1 MTATAGL
8 PVCLAVQRDKF
19 CHPHYIE
26 GFQQQNKA
34 VVPLGNLS
42 PPWEGITSFMDI
54 SMRFFAT
61 NPCILAKCTVMVYI
75 GHCVIKHNSRCIKTY
90 LQNGIKTPLY
100 RRTIETKAEAP
111 PGLWPPVLPLSAA
124 TCGHAPRAP
133 LGRMTCLRHLSHDC
147 SFHVQDFQ
155 TSSPWKNNPSLS
167 RKLAPAFP
175 FCGLFFFAHFSQ
187 EP

>member
-19 CHPHYIE
+19 CHPQYVE

-54 SMRFFAT
+54 SVRFFAT
-61 NPCILAKCTVMVYI
+61 KPCILAKCTVMVYI
-75 GHCVIKHNSRCIKTY
+75 GHRVIKHNSRCIKTY
-90 LQNGIKTPLY
+90 LQNGIKTPVY

-111 PGLWPPVLPLSAA
+111 QG
-124 TCGHAPRAP
+124 CGHQYCRSLLPPAGTLP
-133 LGRMTCLRHLSHDC
+133 GHL
-147 SFHVQDFQ
+147 
-155 TSSPWKNNPSLS
+155 W
-167 RKLAPAFP
+167 
-175 FCGLFFFAHFSQ
+175 G
-187 EP
+187 E